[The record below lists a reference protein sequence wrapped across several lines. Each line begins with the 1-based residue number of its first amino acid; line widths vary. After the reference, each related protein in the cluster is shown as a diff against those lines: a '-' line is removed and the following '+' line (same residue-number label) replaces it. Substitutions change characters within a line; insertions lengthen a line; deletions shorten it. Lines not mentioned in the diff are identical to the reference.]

1 MAISAEGRKR
11 LKEVAGDLSKMMNE
25 EKKHAGRSFTFAEL
39 EDDSIEVT
47 DLLAQMIMEAGA
59 TQHAS
64 APEPSV
70 CCPKCQNQI
79 ARDEDEP
86 RAIQTDRGEVTWTE
100 PSYACPTCRRSF
112 FPDELSVGDRR

>member
-1 MAISAEGRKR
+1 MANSAGVRKR
-11 LKEVAGDLSKMMNE
+11 LKEVALDLSKLVDE
-25 EKKHAGRSFTFAEL
+25 EKRQPGHTFTFAEL

-47 DLLAQMIMEAGA
+47 DLLAQMLMEVRV
-59 TQHAS
+59 TEKIS

-86 RAIQTDRGEVTWTE
+86 RAMQTDRGEVTWTE

-112 FPDELSVGDRR
+112 FPDELSVGDRS